1 MDNRKFEKIAKKI
14 VSDWYN
20 QPERVKATKTLIDES
35 NVFIVWIAKVLQ
47 SNKAM
52 LAADTFDGLYF
63 EVTYNGDKREWYV
76 DVYSKTMNKC
86 LEIKEDDEK

>member
-1 MDNRKFEKIAKKI
+1 MDNRKFAKIAKKI
-14 VSDWYN
+14 ASDWYN

>member
-35 NVFIVWIAKVLQ
+35 NVFVVWITKALQ
-47 SNKAM
+47 NNKAM
-52 LAADTFDGLYF
+52 LAADTFDGMYF
-63 EVTYNGDKREWYV
+63 EVTYNGDKQLWHV
-76 DVYSKTMNKC
+76 DVYSKIFNKC
-86 LEIKEDDEK
+86 LEINEEDDE